1 MYQDT
6 SYETLIRGFLAAQE
20 KVRRLEL
27 EQKQNELYTAF
38 GKAVEN
44 SSSGMSIFEAARILR
59 ANGIDITGNGL
70 FEYLRL
76 AGYLHST
83 PNGQWNMPTEQAA
96 HLFIVCEC
104 PYQTDDGLFV
114 INKTVKL
121 SGQGQVYFI
130 GKFLSLK
137 NQVVENL

>member
-1 MYQDT
+1 MMPNT

-27 EQKQNELYTAF
+27 ERTQNERYTAF
-38 GKAVEN
+38 GKAIEN
-44 SSSGMSIFEAARILR
+44 SSSIMSIFEAARILR

-76 AGYLHST
+76 RGYLHS
-83 PNGQWNMPTEQAA
+83 NNDQWNMPTEQAQ

-104 PYQTDDGLFV
+104 PYQTDDGFFV
-114 INKTVKL
+114 MNKTVKL

-137 NQVVENL
+137 NRVVENL